1 MSGGSCI
8 GLREFPDSPG
18 AFEPAPLRGA
28 LNQRLPARLAKQL
41 ERGSFFHLVINMS
54 AVRRFSSP
62 LILLATLLLAATGA
76 FAQSTSPG
84 GGLLPVTQAFALKPT
99 IAKPG
104 TIALHFDIA
113 PHYYLYRGRIHA
125 KILTPGVTAGALQTP
140 AGIKEHDPYLGDV
153 EIYHEA
159 VDASLPYSVA
169 GAPPTTLKVEVE
181 YQGCHEIEPKI
192 CYPPNTE
199 TFTLPTSGGGPI
211 GAAGGGNAINGGAPR
226 DSITAS
232 LATGAG
238 ASAQAVQDSTAQN
251 ADGIGMGLALAL
263 LLAFVGGLILN
274 LMPCVLPVL
283 AIKAVG
289 VLESGESRQR
299 ARADAL
305 AYATGVIATFL
316 AIGLAILGLRGAGH
330 AVGWGTQLQQPLI
343 VAVLACVL
351 FAVGLSMSG
360 VVSFGSRLGNVGSTL
375 TGRGGAAGHF
385 FTGVLAVIVASPCT
399 APFMGVALAYAFVA
413 PAAHELLVM
422 LVLGIGLALPLTLVG
437 LVPALARLL
446 PKPGRWMETLKQ
458 ILAFPMYLSAVWLVW
473 VLAHQRGADAVA
485 LVLVAMVLLAA
496 AFWWHGRGGP
506 VRRLGHVFTLVLALA
521 GLASLYTITR
531 IASPTHATAPDG
543 NSVAFSPAKL
553 QSLRDAGT
561 PVFVDIGADWCVTCK
576 ANEYAVLD
584 TQGFRDL
591 LARTGAVYM
600 KGDWT
605 DVDPEIG
612 AYLKQF
618 HSPGVP
624 LYVVYPRGGGA
635 GHALPTVLTASLV
648 RNALVHADLE
658 PAAQ

>member
-1 MSGGSCI
+1 MSSER
-8 GLREFPDSPG
+8 LFP
-18 AFEPAPLRGA
+18 
-28 LNQRLPARLAKQL
+28 
-41 ERGSFFHLVINMS
+41 
-54 AVRRFSSP
+54 RF
-62 LILLATLLLAATGA
+62 ILLATLLLAATGA

-84 GGLLPVTQAFALKPT
+84 DGLLPVTQAFALKPV
-99 IAKPG
+99 IAKPD
-104 TIALHFDIA
+104 TINLHFDIA

-125 KILTPGVTAGALQTP
+125 KILTAGVTAGALQTP

-153 EIYHEA
+153 EIYHDA
-159 VDASLPYSVA
+159 VEASLPYGAA
-169 GAPPTTLKVEVE
+169 GVMPATLKVAVT
-181 YQGCHEIEPKI
+181 YQGCHEVEPKI

-199 TFTLPTSGGGPI
+199 TFTLPTSGGGPV
-211 GAAGGGNAINGGAPR
+211 GATGGDSAINGGAPR
-226 DSITAS
+226 DSVTAS
-232 LATGAG
+232 LAA
-238 ASAQAVQDSTAQN
+238 ASAAPTSATPESGAQTANQIN
-251 ADGIGMGLALAL
+251 MGLAFAL

-299 ARADAL
+299 ARVGAL
-305 AYATGVIATFL
+305 AYAAGVIATFL

-360 VVSFGSRLGNVGSTL
+360 VVQFGSSLGNVGTGL
-375 TGRGGAAGHF
+375 TRRGGAVGHF

-422 LVLGIGLALPLTLVG
+422 LMLGIGLALPLTLIG

-496 AFWWHGRGGP
+496 AFWWHARGGP
-506 VRRLGHVFTLVLALA
+506 ARRVGHVFTLVLALA
-521 GLASLYTITR
+521 GLASLYAVAR
-531 IASPTHATAPDG
+531 VAPPVRTAAADDS
-543 NSVAFSPAKL
+543 SVAFSAAKL
-553 QSLRDAGT
+553 QSLRDTGT

-576 ANEYAVLD
+576 ANEYAVLN
-584 TQGFRDL
+584 TRGFRKL
-591 LARTGAVYM
+591 LQETGAVYM

-624 LYVVYPRGGGA
+624 LYVIYPRGGGA
-635 GHALPTVLTASLV
+635 GRALPTVLTASLV
-648 RNALVHADLE
+648 RTALE
-658 PAAQ
+658 SAAR

>member
-1 MSGGSCI
+1 MTISSFRKPLSRIFLWAALLFVAAGAHAQTA
-8 GLREFPDSPG
+8 SPG
-18 AFEPAPLRGA
+18 E
-28 LNQRLPARLAKQL
+28 
-41 ERGSFFHLVINMS
+41 
-54 AVRRFSSP
+54 
-62 LILLATLLLAATGA
+62 
-76 FAQSTSPG
+76 
-84 GGLLPVTQAFALKPT
+84 GLLPVTEAFALKPV

-125 KILTPGVTAGALQTP
+125 KILTPGVTAGTLQTP
-140 AGIKEHDPYLGDV
+140 PGTQEHDPYLGDV
-153 EIYHEA
+153 EIYHDA
-159 VDASLPYSVA
+159 VDASLPYTAA
-169 GAPPTTLKVEVE
+169 GAMPATLKVEVE
-181 YQGCHEIEPKI
+181 YQGCHEVAPKI
-192 CYPPNTE
+192 CYPPNAE

-211 GAAGGGNAINGGAPR
+211 GAAGGGNAVGAPR
-226 DSITAS
+226 NPITSS
-232 LATGAG
+232 LAASGAQ
-238 ASAQAVQDSTAQN
+238 ASAGDQANAQ
-251 ADGIGMGLALAL
+251 AAGPIGTGLAFAL
-263 LLAFVGGLILN
+263 LLALVGGLVLN

-289 VLESGESRQR
+289 VLESHESRQR
-299 ARADAL
+299 ARTHAL
-305 AYATGVIATFL
+305 AYAAGVIATFL

-330 AVGWGTQLQQPLI
+330 AVGWGTQLQQPVI

-360 VVSFGSRLGNVGSTL
+360 VVQFGASLGNIGSGL
-375 TGRGGAAGHF
+375 TRRGGAAGHF

-422 LVLGIGLALPLTLVG
+422 LVLGIGLALPLTLIG
-437 LVPALARLL
+437 LVPALARWL

-496 AFWWHGRGGP
+496 ALWWHA
-506 VRRLGHVFTLVLALA
+506 RRPADRVLGHALTLVLAIA
-521 GLASLYTITR
+521 AAASLYGVTR
-531 IASPTHATAPDG
+531 IAPVSQAAPS
-543 NSVAFSPAKL
+543 NSDAVAFSPARL

-561 PVFVDIGADWCVTCK
+561 PVFVDIGADWCVSCK

-584 TQGFRDL
+584 TQAFRNL
-591 LARTGAVYM
+591 LAQTGAVYM

-612 AYLKQF
+612 AYLKSF

-624 LYVVYPRGGGA
+624 LYVVYPRGGGE
-635 GHALPTVLTASLV
+635 GRALPTVLTASLV
-648 RNALVHADLE
+648 RNALVHADMG

>member
-1 MSGGSCI
+1 MSLAAALFVAAGAYAQNA
-8 GLREFPDSPG
+8 SPG
-18 AFEPAPLRGA
+18 E
-28 LNQRLPARLAKQL
+28 
-41 ERGSFFHLVINMS
+41 
-54 AVRRFSSP
+54 
-62 LILLATLLLAATGA
+62 
-76 FAQSTSPG
+76 
-84 GGLLPVTQAFALKPT
+84 GLLPVTRAFALKAT
-99 IAKPG
+99 IDKPG
-104 TIALHFDIA
+104 AVALHFDIA

-125 KILTPGVTAGALQTP
+125 KILTSGITTGALQTP
-140 AGIKEHDPYLGDV
+140 GGTREHDPYLGDV
-153 EIYHEA
+153 EIYHDA
-159 VDASLPYSVA
+159 VDASLPYTAS
-169 GAPPTTLKVEVE
+169 GAVPATLKVQVE
-181 YQGCHEIEPKI
+181 YQGCHEVPPLI

-211 GAAGGGNAINGGAPR
+211 GAAGGVDAIDGGARNP
-226 DSITAS
+226 ITSSLTAAS
-232 LATGAG
+232 GEQSHDQTA
-238 ASAQAVQDSTAQN
+238 AQAVSP
-251 ADGIGMGLALAL
+251 IGTDLAFAL

-299 ARADAL
+299 ARAHAL
-305 AYATGVIATFL
+305 AYAAGVIATFL

-330 AVGWGTQLQQPLI
+330 AVGWGTQLQQPVV

-360 VVSFGSRLGNVGSTL
+360 VVQFGASFGNFGAGL
-375 TGRGGAAGHF
+375 THRGGAAGHF

-422 LVLGIGLALPLTLVG
+422 LVLGIGLALPLTLIG
-437 LVPALARLL
+437 LVPALARWL

-496 AFWWHGRGGP
+496 ALWWHA
-506 VRRLGHVFTLVLALA
+506 RRQPDRMLGHAFTLLLAVA
-521 GLASLYTITR
+521 AAASLYAVTR
-531 IASPTHATAPDG
+531 IAPVSQTASSSSDA
-543 NSVAFSPAKL
+543 VAFSPARL

-576 ANEYAVLD
+576 ANEYAVLN
-584 TQGFRDL
+584 TQGFHNL
-591 LARTGAVYM
+591 LAKTGAVYM

-612 AYLKQF
+612 AYLKSF

-624 LYVVYPRGGGA
+624 LYVVYPRGGGE
-635 GHALPTVLTASLV
+635 GRALPTVLTASLV
-648 RNALVHADLE
+648 RNALE
-658 PAAQ
+658 SAAQ

>member
-1 MSGGSCI
+1 MSSER
-8 GLREFPDSPG
+8 LFP
-18 AFEPAPLRGA
+18 
-28 LNQRLPARLAKQL
+28 
-41 ERGSFFHLVINMS
+41 
-54 AVRRFSSP
+54 RF
-62 LILLATLLLAATGA
+62 ILLATLLLAATGA

-84 GGLLPVTQAFALKPT
+84 DGLLPVTQAFALKPV

-104 TIALHFDIA
+104 TINLHFDIA

-125 KILTPGVTAGALQTP
+125 KILTAGVTAGALQTP

-153 EIYHEA
+153 EIYHDA
-159 VDASLPYSVA
+159 VEASLPYGAA
-169 GAPPTTLKVEVE
+169 GVMPATLKVAVT
-181 YQGCHEIEPKI
+181 YQGCHEVEPKI

-199 TFTLPTSGGGPI
+199 TFTLPTSGGGPV
-211 GAAGGGNAINGGAPR
+211 GATGGDSAINGGAPR
-226 DSITAS
+226 DSVTAS
-232 LATGAG
+232 LAA
-238 ASAQAVQDSTAQN
+238 ASAAPTSATPESGAQTANQIN
-251 ADGIGMGLALAL
+251 MGLAFAL

-299 ARADAL
+299 ARVGAL
-305 AYATGVIATFL
+305 AYAAGVIATFL

-360 VVSFGSRLGNVGSTL
+360 VVQFGSSLGNVGTGL
-375 TGRGGAAGHF
+375 TRRGGAVGHF

-422 LVLGIGLALPLTLVG
+422 LMLGIGLALPLTLIG

-496 AFWWHGRGGP
+496 AFWWHARGGP
-506 VRRLGHVFTLVLALA
+506 ARRVGHVFTLVLALA
-521 GLASLYTITR
+521 GLASLYAVAR
-531 IASPTHATAPDG
+531 VAPPVRTAAADDS
-543 NSVAFSPAKL
+543 SVAFSAAKL
-553 QSLRDAGT
+553 QSLRDTGT

-576 ANEYAVLD
+576 ANEYAVLN
-584 TQGFRDL
+584 TRGFRKL
-591 LARTGAVYM
+591 LQETGAVYM

-624 LYVVYPRGGGA
+624 LYVIYPRGGGA
-635 GHALPTVLTASLV
+635 GRALPTVLTASLV
-648 RNALVHADLE
+648 RTALE
-658 PAAQ
+658 SAAR

>member
-1 MSGGSCI
+1 MLSRQLFIRLMG
-8 GLREFPDSPG
+8 F
-18 AFEPAPLRGA
+18 AAA
-28 LNQRLPARLAKQL
+28 L
-41 ERGSFFHLVINMS
+41 FV
-54 AVRRFSSP
+54 
-62 LILLATLLLAATGA
+62 ATGA
-76 FAQSTSPG
+76 CAQATSPG
-84 GGLLPVTQAFALKPT
+84 EGLLPVTEAFALKPV

-104 TIALHFDIA
+104 AIGLHFDIA
-113 PHYYLYRGRIHA
+113 PHYYLYRGRSHA

-140 AGIKEHDPYLGDV
+140 PGTKEHDPYLGDV
-153 EIYHEA
+153 EIYHDA
-159 VDASLPYSVA
+159 VDASLPYTAA
-169 GAPPTTLKVEVE
+169 GALPATLKVEVE

-192 CYPPNTE
+192 CYPPNAE
-199 TFTLPTSGGGPI
+199 TFTLPTSGGGPL
-211 GAAGGGNAINGGAPR
+211 GTAGGGAVDGGAPR
-226 DSITAS
+226 NPLTSSLTAAPDVPT
-232 LATGAG
+232 ATGDQPT
-238 ASAQAVQDSTAQN
+238 AQATSP
-251 ADGIGMGLALAL
+251 IGTGLAFAL

-289 VLESGESRQR
+289 LLESGESRQR
-299 ARADAL
+299 ARAHAL
-305 AYATGVIATFL
+305 AYAAGVIATFL
-316 AIGLAILGLRGAGH
+316 AIGLAILGLRSAGH
-330 AVGWGTQLQQPLI
+330 AVGWGTPLQQPLI

-360 VVSFGSRLGNVGSTL
+360 VVQFGANLGNVGTGL
-375 TGRGGAAGHF
+375 TRRGGAAGHF

-422 LVLGIGLALPLTLVG
+422 LVLGIGLALPLTLMG
-437 LVPALARLL
+437 LVPALARWL
-446 PKPGRWMETLKQ
+446 PKPGRWRETLKQ

-485 LVLVAMVLLAA
+485 LVLIAMVLLAA
-496 AFWWHGRGGP
+496 ALWWHA
-506 VRRLGHVFTLVLALA
+506 RRQPDRTLGHAFTLVLAIA
-521 GLASLYTITR
+521 AAASLYGVTR
-531 IASPTHATAPDG
+531 VAPVSQTASSNGA
-543 NSVAFSPAKL
+543 VIAFSPTKL
-553 QSLRDAGT
+553 QSLRETGT

-584 TQGFRDL
+584 TQGFKDL

-612 AYLKQF
+612 AYLRSF

-624 LYVVYPRGGGA
+624 LYVVYPRGGGE
-635 GHALPTVLTASLV
+635 GRALPTVLTASLV
-648 RNALVHADLE
+648 RNALIHADTG

>member
-1 MSGGSCI
+1 MSSER
-8 GLREFPDSPG
+8 LFP
-18 AFEPAPLRGA
+18 
-28 LNQRLPARLAKQL
+28 
-41 ERGSFFHLVINMS
+41 
-54 AVRRFSSP
+54 RF
-62 LILLATLLLAATGA
+62 ILLATLLLAATGA

-84 GGLLPVTQAFALKPT
+84 DGLLPVTQAFALKPV

-104 TIALHFDIA
+104 TINLHFDIA

-125 KILTPGVTAGALQTP
+125 KILTAGVTAGALQTP

-153 EIYHEA
+153 EIYHDA
-159 VDASLPYSVA
+159 VEASLPYGAA
-169 GAPPTTLKVEVE
+169 GVMPATLKVAVT
-181 YQGCHEIEPKI
+181 YQGCHEVEPKI

-199 TFTLPTSGGGPI
+199 TFTLPTSGGGPV
-211 GAAGGGNAINGGAPR
+211 GATGGDSAINGGAPR
-226 DSITAS
+226 DSVTAS
-232 LATGAG
+232 LAA
-238 ASAQAVQDSTAQN
+238 ASAAPTSATPESGARTANQIN
-251 ADGIGMGLALAL
+251 MGLAFAL

-283 AIKAVG
+283 AIKAGG

-299 ARADAL
+299 ARVGAL
-305 AYATGVIATFL
+305 AYAAGVIATFL

-343 VAVLACVL
+343 VAVLAFVL

-360 VVSFGSRLGNVGSTL
+360 VVQFGSSLGNVGTGL
-375 TGRGGAAGHF
+375 TRRGGAVGHF

-422 LVLGIGLALPLTLVG
+422 LMLGIGLALPLTLIG

-496 AFWWHGRGGP
+496 AFWWHARGGP
-506 VRRLGHVFTLVLALA
+506 ARRVGHVFTLVLALA
-521 GLASLYTITR
+521 GLASLYAVAR
-531 IASPTHATAPDG
+531 VAPPVRTAAADDS
-543 NSVAFSPAKL
+543 SVAFSAAKL
-553 QSLRDAGT
+553 QSLRDTGT

-576 ANEYAVLD
+576 ANEYAVLN
-584 TQGFRDL
+584 TRGFRKL
-591 LARTGAVYM
+591 LQETGAVYM

-612 AYLKQF
+612 AYLRQF

-624 LYVVYPRGGGA
+624 LYVIYPRGGGA
-635 GHALPTVLTASLV
+635 GRALPTVLTASLV
-648 RNALVHADLE
+648 RTALE
-658 PAAQ
+658 SAAR

>member
-1 MSGGSCI
+1 MTISSFRKSLSHVFLWAALLFVAAGAHAQTAG
-8 GLREFPDSPG
+8 PG
-18 AFEPAPLRGA
+18 E
-28 LNQRLPARLAKQL
+28 
-41 ERGSFFHLVINMS
+41 
-54 AVRRFSSP
+54 
-62 LILLATLLLAATGA
+62 
-76 FAQSTSPG
+76 
-84 GGLLPVTQAFALKPT
+84 GLLPVTEAFALKPV

-140 AGIKEHDPYLGDV
+140 PGTKEHDPYLGDV
-153 EIYHEA
+153 EIYHDA
-159 VDASLPYSVA
+159 VDASLRYTAA
-169 GAPPTTLKVEVE
+169 GALPATLKVEVE
-181 YQGCHEIEPKI
+181 YQGCHEIAPKI
-192 CYPPNTE
+192 CYPPNAE

-211 GAAGGGNAINGGAPR
+211 GAAGGGAAIDSGAPR
-226 DSITAS
+226 NPITSSLTAAPGAQAS
-232 LATGAG
+232 AG
-238 ASAQAVQDSTAQN
+238 GQTSAQAAN
-251 ADGIGMGLALAL
+251 PIGTGLAFAL
-263 LLAFVGGLILN
+263 LLAFVGGLVLN

-299 ARADAL
+299 ARAHAL
-305 AYATGVIATFL
+305 AYAAGVIATFL
-316 AIGLAILGLRGAGH
+316 AIGLAILGLRSAGH
-330 AVGWGTQLQQPLI
+330 AVGWGTQLQQPVI
-343 VAVLACVL
+343 VALLACVV

-360 VVSFGSRLGNVGSTL
+360 VVQFGAGLGNIGTGL
-375 TGRGGAAGHF
+375 TRRGGAAGHF

-422 LVLGIGLALPLTLVG
+422 LVLGVGLALPLTLIG
-437 LVPALARLL
+437 LVPALARWL

-485 LVLVAMVLLAA
+485 LVLIAMVLLAA
-496 AFWWHGRGGP
+496 ALWWHA
-506 VRRLGHVFTLVLALA
+506 RRQPDRTLGHALTLMLVVAA
-521 GLASLYTITR
+521 ATSLYGVTR
-531 IASPTHATAPDG
+531 IAPVSQVPS
-543 NSVAFSPAKL
+543 NSDAVAFSPARL

-576 ANEYAVLD
+576 ANEYAVLN
-584 TQGFRDL
+584 TQGFRNL
-591 LARTGAVYM
+591 LAQTGAVYM

-612 AYLKQF
+612 AYLKSF

-624 LYVVYPRGGGA
+624 LYVVYPRGGGE
-635 GHALPTVLTASLV
+635 GRALPTVLTASLV
-648 RNALVHADLE
+648 RNALVHADVE

>member
-1 MSGGSCI
+1 MGFAAA
-8 GLREFPDSPG
+8 LFVAAG
-18 AFEPAPLRGA
+18 AC
-28 LNQRLPARLAKQL
+28 
-41 ERGSFFHLVINMS
+41 
-54 AVRRFSSP
+54 
-62 LILLATLLLAATGA
+62 
-76 FAQSTSPG
+76 AQATSPG
-84 GGLLPVTQAFALKPT
+84 EGLLPVTEAFALKPV

-140 AGIKEHDPYLGDV
+140 PGIKEHDPYLGDV
-153 EIYHEA
+153 EIYHDA
-159 VDASLPYSVA
+159 VDASLPYTAA
-169 GAPPTTLKVEVE
+169 GAMPGTLEVEVE
-181 YQGCHEIEPKI
+181 YQGCHEVAPKI
-192 CYPPNTE
+192 CYPPNSE

-211 GAAGGGNAINGGAPR
+211 GAAGGDNAVDGGAARNP
-226 DSITAS
+226 ITSS
-232 LATGAG
+232 LATTPQ
-238 ASAQAVQDSTAQN
+238 ASASAPTAAQAASP
-251 ADGIGMGLALAL
+251 IGTGLAFAL

-289 VLESGESRQR
+289 VLEGGESRQR
-299 ARADAL
+299 ARAHAL
-305 AYATGVIATFL
+305 AYAAGVIATFL
-316 AIGLAILGLRGAGH
+316 AIGLVILGLRGAGH
-330 AVGWGTQLQQPLI
+330 AVGWGTQLQQPVI

-360 VVSFGSRLGNVGSTL
+360 VVQFGAGLGNVGTGL
-375 TGRGGAAGHF
+375 TRRGGVAGHF

-422 LVLGIGLALPLTLVG
+422 LALGVGLALPLTLIG
-437 LVPALARLL
+437 LVPALARWL

-485 LVLVAMVLLAA
+485 LALVAMVLLAA
-496 AFWWHGRGGP
+496 ALWWHA
-506 VRRLGHVFTLVLALA
+506 RRQPDRTLGHAFTLVLAIAA
-521 GLASLYTITR
+521 GMALYGVTRVVAPASQA
-531 IASPTHATAPDG
+531 ASSNGDAI
-543 NSVAFSPAKL
+543 AFSPARL

-576 ANEYAVLD
+576 ANEYTVLN
-584 TQGFRDL
+584 TQGFKDL

-605 DVDPEIG
+605 DVDPAIG
-612 AYLKQF
+612 AYLESF

-624 LYVVYPRGGGA
+624 LYVVYPRGGGK
-635 GHALPTVLTASLV
+635 GRALPTVLTASLV
-648 RNALVHADLE
+648 RNALLQADME

>member
-1 MSGGSCI
+1 VAA
-8 GLREFPDSPG
+8 G
-18 AFEPAPLRGA
+18 A
-28 LNQRLPARLAKQL
+28 
-41 ERGSFFHLVINMS
+41 H
-54 AVRRFSSP
+54 
-62 LILLATLLLAATGA
+62 
-76 FAQSTSPG
+76 AQTTSPG
-84 GGLLPVTQAFALKPT
+84 EGLLPVTQAFALKPV

-140 AGIKEHDPYLGDV
+140 AGIEEHDPYLGDV
-153 EIYHEA
+153 EIYHDA
-159 VDASLPYSVA
+159 VDASLPYSAA
-169 GAPPTTLKVEVE
+169 GAMPARLKVEVE
-181 YQGCHEIEPKI
+181 YQGCHEVEPKI
-192 CYPPNTE
+192 CYPPNVE
-199 TFTLPTSGGGPI
+199 TFTLPTSGGGPL
-211 GAAGGGNAINGGAPR
+211 GTAGGGAVDGGASRNPLT
-226 DSITAS
+226 SSLTTAPDVPV
-232 LATGAG
+232 ATGDQPT
-238 ASAQAVQDSTAQN
+238 AQAASP
-251 ADGIGMGLALAL
+251 IGTGLAFAL

-299 ARADAL
+299 ARAHAL
-305 AYATGVIATFL
+305 AYAAGVIATFL

-330 AVGWGTQLQQPLI
+330 AVGWGTQLQQPVI

-360 VVSFGSRLGNVGSTL
+360 VVQFGAGLGNIGTGL
-375 TGRGGAAGHF
+375 TRRGGAAGHF

-422 LVLGIGLALPLTLVG
+422 LVLGIGLALPLTLIG
-437 LVPALARLL
+437 LVPALARWL

-458 ILAFPMYLSAVWLVW
+458 VLAFPMYLSAVWLVW

-485 LVLVAMVLLAA
+485 LVLIAMVLLAA
-496 AFWWHGRGGP
+496 ALWWHA
-506 VRRLGHVFTLVLALA
+506 RRQPDRTLGHAFTLVLAIA
-521 GLASLYTITR
+521 AAASLYGVTR
-531 IASPTHATAPDG
+531 VAPVSQTASSNGD
-543 NSVAFSPAKL
+543 VIAFSPTKL
-553 QSLRDAGT
+553 QSLRETGT

-584 TQGFRDL
+584 TQGFKDL

-612 AYLKQF
+612 AYLKSF

-624 LYVVYPRGGGA
+624 LYVVYPRGGGE
-635 GHALPTVLTASLV
+635 GRALPTVLTASLV
-648 RNALVHADLE
+648 RNALVHADTG

>member
-1 MSGGSCI
+1 
-8 GLREFPDSPG
+8 
-18 AFEPAPLRGA
+18 
-28 LNQRLPARLAKQL
+28 
-41 ERGSFFHLVINMS
+41 MS
-54 AVRRFSSP
+54 AARQFFSR
-62 LILLATLLLAATGA
+62 LILLAALWLVATSA

-125 KILTPGVTAGALQTP
+125 KILTPGITAGALQTP

-153 EIYHEA
+153 EIYHDA
-159 VDASLPYSVA
+159 VGASLPYTTA
-169 GAPPTTLKVEVE
+169 GAMPATLKVEVS
-181 YQGCHEIEPKI
+181 YQGCHEVEPKI

-199 TFTLPTSGGGPI
+199 TFNLPTSGGGPV
-211 GAAGGGNAINGGAPR
+211 GAAGGGNAINGSAPR

-232 LATGAG
+232 LAA
-238 ASAQAVQDSTAQN
+238 ASAAPTSAAPESGAQTANQANT
-251 ADGIGMGLALAL
+251 GLAFAL

-299 ARADAL
+299 ARVGAL
-305 AYATGVIATFL
+305 AYAAGVIVTFL
-316 AIGLAILGLRGAGH
+316 VIGLAILGLRGAGH
-330 AVGWGTQLQQPLI
+330 AIGWGTQLQQPLI

-360 VVSFGSRLGNVGSTL
+360 VAQFGSRLGNVGESL
-375 TGRGGAAGHF
+375 TRGGGAAGHF
-385 FTGVLAVIVASPCT
+385 FTGVLAVVVASPCT

-413 PAAHELLVM
+413 PASHELLVM
-422 LVLGIGLALPLTLVG
+422 LLLGIGLALPLTLIG

-496 AFWWHGRGGP
+496 AFWWHARGGP
-506 VRRLGHVFTLVLALA
+506 TRRVGHVFTLVLALA
-521 GLASLYTITR
+521 GLASLYTVAR
-531 IASPTHATAPDG
+531 VAPPVRAATSDG
-543 NSVAFSPAKL
+543 SSVAFSPAKL
-553 QSLRDAGT
+553 QSLRDMGT

-576 ANEYAVLD
+576 ANEYAVLN
-584 TQGFRDL
+584 TQGFHDL
-591 LARTGAVYM
+591 LAQTGAVYM

-635 GHALPTVLTASLV
+635 GQVLPTVLTASLV
-648 RNALVHADLE
+648 RNALVHADRE
-658 PAAQ
+658 PVAR

>member
-1 MSGGSCI
+1 MSV
-8 GLREFPDSPG
+8 RN
-18 AFEPAPLRGA
+18 PLSR
-28 LNQRLPARLAKQL
+28 
-41 ERGSFFHLVINMS
+41 
-54 AVRRFSSP
+54 
-62 LILLATLLLAATGA
+62 LILLATLLLVATGA
-76 FAQSTSPG
+76 FAQSASPG
-84 GGLLPVTQAFALKPT
+84 ESLLPVTQAFALKPT
-99 IAKPG
+99 ITKPG

-113 PHYYLYRGRIHA
+113 AHYYLYRGRIHA

-153 EIYHEA
+153 EIYHDA
-159 VDASLPYSVA
+159 VDASLSYRAA
-169 GAPPTTLKVEVE
+169 GAMPATLKVEVS
-181 YQGCHEIEPKI
+181 YQGCHEIAPKI

-199 TFTLPTSGGGPI
+199 TFTLPASGGAPVGS
-211 GAAGGGNAINGGAPR
+211 AGSGNAINGGTPHN
-226 DSITAS
+226 SITAS
-232 LATGAG
+232 LAG
-238 ASAQAVQDSTAQN
+238 ASATAKAPTPGSDAQAASRGNT
-251 ADGIGMGLALAL
+251 GLAFAL
-263 LLAFVGGLILN
+263 LLAFAGGLILN

-299 ARADAL
+299 ARVDAL
-305 AYATGVIATFL
+305 AYAAGVIATFL

-330 AVGWGTQLQQPLI
+330 AIGWGTQLQQPVI

-360 VVSFGSRLGNVGSTL
+360 VAQFGSRLGNVGANL
-375 TGRGGAAGHF
+375 TGGGGAAGHF

-413 PAAHELLVM
+413 PASHELLVM
-422 LVLGIGLALPLTLVG
+422 LVLGIGLALPLTLIG
-437 LVPALARLL
+437 LVPVLARLL

-458 ILAFPMYLSAVWLVW
+458 VLAFPMYLSAVWLVW

-485 LVLVAMVLLAA
+485 LVLIAMVLLAA
-496 AFWWHGRGGP
+496 ALWWHARGDAG
-506 VRRLGHVFTLVLALA
+506 RRLGHAFTLVLALA
-521 GLASLYTITR
+521 GLASLYAVARVTPPTR
-531 IASPTHATAPDG
+531 ASASADG
-543 NSVAFSPAKL
+543 GSVVFSPAKL
-553 QSLRDAGT
+553 QSLRDTGT

-584 TQGFRDL
+584 TQGFHDL
-591 LARTGAVYM
+591 LAQTGAVYM

-612 AYLKQF
+612 AYLKSF

-635 GHALPTVLTASLV
+635 GRALPTVLTASLV
-648 RNALVHADLE
+648 RAALVDADRE
-658 PAAQ
+658 PAAR

>member
-1 MSGGSCI
+1 MSSER
-8 GLREFPDSPG
+8 LFP
-18 AFEPAPLRGA
+18 
-28 LNQRLPARLAKQL
+28 
-41 ERGSFFHLVINMS
+41 
-54 AVRRFSSP
+54 RF
-62 LILLATLLLAATGA
+62 ILLATLLLAATGA

-84 GGLLPVTQAFALKPT
+84 DGLLPVTQAFALKPV

-104 TIALHFDIA
+104 TINLHFDIA

-125 KILTPGVTAGALQTP
+125 KILTAGVTAGALQTP
-140 AGIKEHDPYLGDV
+140 AGIKDHDPYLGDV
-153 EIYHEA
+153 EIYHDA
-159 VDASLPYSVA
+159 VEASLPYGAA
-169 GAPPTTLKVEVE
+169 GVMPATLKVAVT
-181 YQGCHEIEPKI
+181 YQGCHEVEPKI

-199 TFTLPTSGGGPI
+199 TFTLPTSGGGPV
-211 GAAGGGNAINGGAPR
+211 GATGGDSAINGGAPR
-226 DSITAS
+226 DSVTAS
-232 LATGAG
+232 LAA
-238 ASAQAVQDSTAQN
+238 ASAAPTSATPESGARTANQIN
-251 ADGIGMGLALAL
+251 MGLAFAL

-299 ARADAL
+299 ARVGAL
-305 AYATGVIATFL
+305 AYAAGVIATFL

-343 VAVLACVL
+343 VAVLAFVL

-360 VVSFGSRLGNVGSTL
+360 VVQFGSSLGNVGTGL
-375 TGRGGAAGHF
+375 TRRGGAVGHF

-422 LVLGIGLALPLTLVG
+422 LMLGIGLALPLTLIG

-446 PKPGRWMETLKQ
+446 PKPGGWMETLKQ

-496 AFWWHGRGGP
+496 AFWWHARGGP
-506 VRRLGHVFTLVLALA
+506 ARRVGHVFTLVLALA
-521 GLASLYTITR
+521 GLASLYAVAR
-531 IASPTHATAPDG
+531 VAPPVRTAAADDS
-543 NSVAFSPAKL
+543 SVAFSAAKL
-553 QSLRDAGT
+553 QSLRDTGT

-576 ANEYAVLD
+576 ANEYAVLN
-584 TQGFRDL
+584 TRGFRKL
-591 LARTGAVYM
+591 LQETGAVYM

-624 LYVVYPRGGGA
+624 LYVIYPRGGGA
-635 GHALPTVLTASLV
+635 GRALPTVLTASLV
-648 RNALVHADLE
+648 RTALE
-658 PAAQ
+658 SAAR

>member
-1 MSGGSCI
+1 MSSER
-8 GLREFPDSPG
+8 LFP
-18 AFEPAPLRGA
+18 
-28 LNQRLPARLAKQL
+28 
-41 ERGSFFHLVINMS
+41 
-54 AVRRFSSP
+54 RF
-62 LILLATLLLAATGA
+62 ILLATLLLAATGA

-84 GGLLPVTQAFALKPT
+84 DGLLPVTQAFALKPV
-99 IAKPG
+99 IAKPD
-104 TIALHFDIA
+104 TINLHFDIA

-125 KILTPGVTAGALQTP
+125 KILTAGVTAGALQTP

-153 EIYHEA
+153 EIYHDA
-159 VDASLPYSVA
+159 VEASLPYGAA
-169 GAPPTTLKVEVE
+169 GVMPATLKVAVT
-181 YQGCHEIEPKI
+181 YQGCHEVEPKI

-199 TFTLPTSGGGPI
+199 TFTLPTSGGGPV
-211 GAAGGGNAINGGAPR
+211 GATGGDSAINGGAPR
-226 DSITAS
+226 DSVTAS
-232 LATGAG
+232 LAA
-238 ASAQAVQDSTAQN
+238 ASAAPTSATPESGARTANQIN
-251 ADGIGMGLALAL
+251 MGLAFAL

-299 ARADAL
+299 ARVGAL
-305 AYATGVIATFL
+305 AYAAGVIATFL

-343 VAVLACVL
+343 VAVLAFVL

-360 VVSFGSRLGNVGSTL
+360 VVQFGSSLGNVGTGL
-375 TGRGGAAGHF
+375 TRRGGAVGHF

-422 LVLGIGLALPLTLVG
+422 LMLGIGLALPLTLIG

-446 PKPGRWMETLKQ
+446 PKPGGWMETLKQ

-496 AFWWHGRGGP
+496 AFWWHARGGP
-506 VRRLGHVFTLVLALA
+506 ARRVGHVFTLVLALA
-521 GLASLYTITR
+521 GLASLYAVAR
-531 IASPTHATAPDG
+531 VAPPVRTAAADDS
-543 NSVAFSPAKL
+543 SVAFSAAKL
-553 QSLRDAGT
+553 QSLRDTGT

-576 ANEYAVLD
+576 ANEYAVLN
-584 TQGFRDL
+584 TRGFRKL
-591 LARTGAVYM
+591 LQETGAVYM

-624 LYVVYPRGGGA
+624 LYVIYPRGGGA
-635 GHALPTVLTASLV
+635 GRALPTVLTASLV
-648 RNALVHADLE
+648 RTALE
-658 PAAQ
+658 SAAR

>member
-1 MSGGSCI
+1 MKM
-8 GLREFPDSPG
+8 
-18 AFEPAPLRGA
+18 PASRKSFS
-28 LNQRLPARLAKQL
+28 RL
-41 ERGSFFHLVINMS
+41 F
-54 AVRRFSSP
+54 
-62 LILLATLLLAATGA
+62 LLATLLLAATGTY
-76 FAQSTSPG
+76 AQSTSPG
-84 GGLLPVTQAFALKPT
+84 DGLLPVTQAFALKPT
-99 IAKPG
+99 IGRPG

-113 PHYYLYRGRIHA
+113 PHYYLYRSRIHA
-125 KILTPGVTAGALQTP
+125 KILTPGITAGAIDLPPGKQ
-140 AGIKEHDPYLGDV
+140 EHDEYLGDV
-153 EIYHEA
+153 EIYHGS
-159 VDASLPYSVA
+159 VDGTLPYRA
-169 GAPPTTLKVEVE
+169 QGAMPTSLKVTIS
-181 YQGCHEIEPKI
+181 YQGCHEVTPKI
-192 CYPPNTE
+192 CYPPNSE

-211 GAAGGGNAINGGAPR
+211 DAGLGGGGSAIKA
-226 DSITAS
+226 ITAS
-232 LATGAG
+232 LGTTPSNSEPSAAGPTGD
-238 ASAQAVQDSTAQN
+238 ASSLSGPLAV
-251 ADGIGMGLALAL
+251 GLPFAL
-263 LLAFVGGLILN
+263 LLAFAGGLILN

-289 VLESGESRQR
+289 VLESNTNRAESRR
-299 ARADAL
+299 HAL
-305 AYATGVIATFL
+305 AYGAGVIATFL

-330 AVGWGTQLQQPLI
+330 AVGWGTQLQQPVI

-360 VVSFGSRLGNVGSTL
+360 VVSFGSRLGSLGGGLTL
-375 TGRGGAAGHF
+375 RGGSAGHF

-413 PAAHELLVM
+413 PPAHEILVM
-422 LVLGIGLALPLTLVG
+422 LVLGIGLALPLTLIG

-458 ILAFPMYLSAVWLVW
+458 VLAFPMYLSAVWLIW

-496 AFWWHGRGGP
+496 AAWWHGRAPAG
-506 VRRLGHVFTLVLALA
+506 RKLGHALTVALMLAA
-521 GLASLYTITR
+521 VASFYAVAHVAPPGQ
-531 IASPTHATAPDG
+531 IAAADG
-543 NSVAFSPAKL
+543 DAVTFSPAKL

-584 TQGFRDL
+584 TRSFHTL
-591 LARTGAVYM
+591 LQSTGAVYM

-648 RNALVHADLE
+648 RNALVHADME
-658 PAAQ
+658 PAAR

>member
-1 MSGGSCI
+1 MSSER
-8 GLREFPDSPG
+8 LFP
-18 AFEPAPLRGA
+18 
-28 LNQRLPARLAKQL
+28 
-41 ERGSFFHLVINMS
+41 
-54 AVRRFSSP
+54 RF
-62 LILLATLLLAATGA
+62 ILLATLLLAATGA

-84 GGLLPVTQAFALKPT
+84 DGLLPVTQAFALKPV
-99 IAKPG
+99 IAKPD
-104 TIALHFDIA
+104 TINLHFDIA

-125 KILTPGVTAGALQTP
+125 KILTAGVTAGALQTP

-153 EIYHEA
+153 EIYHDA
-159 VDASLPYSVA
+159 VEASLPYGAA
-169 GAPPTTLKVEVE
+169 GVMPATLKVAVT
-181 YQGCHEIEPKI
+181 YQGCHEVEPKI

-199 TFTLPTSGGGPI
+199 TFTLPTSGGGPV
-211 GAAGGGNAINGGAPR
+211 GATGGDSAINGGAPR
-226 DSITAS
+226 DSVTAS
-232 LATGAG
+232 LAA
-238 ASAQAVQDSTAQN
+238 ASAAPTSATPESGARTANQIN
-251 ADGIGMGLALAL
+251 MGLAFAL

-299 ARADAL
+299 ARVGAL
-305 AYATGVIATFL
+305 AYAAGVIATFL

-360 VVSFGSRLGNVGSTL
+360 VVQFGSSLGNVGTGL
-375 TGRGGAAGHF
+375 TRRGGAVGHF

-422 LVLGIGLALPLTLVG
+422 LMLGIGLALPLTLIG

-446 PKPGRWMETLKQ
+446 PKPGGWMETLKQ

-496 AFWWHGRGGP
+496 AFWWHARGGP
-506 VRRLGHVFTLVLALA
+506 ARRVGHVFTLVLALA
-521 GLASLYTITR
+521 GLASLYAVAR
-531 IASPTHATAPDG
+531 VAPPVRTAAADDS
-543 NSVAFSPAKL
+543 SVAFSAAKL
-553 QSLRDAGT
+553 QSLRDTGT

-576 ANEYAVLD
+576 ANEYAVLN
-584 TQGFRDL
+584 TRGFRKL
-591 LARTGAVYM
+591 LQETGAVYM

-624 LYVVYPRGGGA
+624 LYVIYPRGGGA
-635 GHALPTVLTASLV
+635 GRALPTVLTASLV
-648 RNALVHADLE
+648 RTALE
-658 PAAQ
+658 SAAR

>member
-1 MSGGSCI
+1 MVI
-8 GLREFPDSPG
+8 KM
-18 AFEPAPLRGA
+18 PAVR
-28 LNQRLPARLAKQL
+28 
-41 ERGSFFHLVINMS
+41 SFFPHVILF
-54 AVRRFSSP
+54 AALWFV
-62 LILLATLLLAATGA
+62 ATGA
-76 FAQSTSPG
+76 LAQNTSPG
-84 GGLLPVTQAFALKPT
+84 DGLLPVTQAFALKPT

-113 PHYYLYRGRIHA
+113 PHYYLYRERIHA
-125 KILTPGVTAGALQTP
+125 KIVTPGVTAGALETP

-153 EIYHEA
+153 EIYHDA
-159 VDASLPYSVA
+159 VDASLPYSAA
-169 GAPPTTLKVEVE
+169 GAMPATLKVEVE

-192 CYPPNTE
+192 CYPPNTQ

-211 GAAGGGNAINGGAPR
+211 GAADGAGNAVDGGAPR
-226 DSITAS
+226 NPVTTA
-232 LATGAG
+232 LAAG
-238 ASAQAVQDSTAQN
+238 PNAQASPDDRTTAQT
-251 ADGIGMGLALAL
+251 AGPIGTGLAFAL

-289 VLESGESRQR
+289 VLESGESRRR
-299 ARADAL
+299 ARNDAL
-305 AYATGVIATFL
+305 AYAAGVIATFL
-316 AIGLAILGLRGAGH
+316 AIGLVILGLRGAGH
-330 AVGWGTQLQQPLI
+330 AVGWGTQLQQPWL

-360 VVSFGSRLGNVGSTL
+360 VVQFGSRLANVGAGITR
-375 TGRGGAAGHF
+375 RGGVAGHF

-413 PAAHELLVM
+413 PAAHELAVM
-422 LVLGIGLALPLTLVG
+422 LVLGIGLALPLTLIG

-458 ILAFPMYLSAVWLVW
+458 VLAFPMYLSAVWLVW

-496 AFWWHGRGGP
+496 AAWWHARGGP
-506 VRRLGHVFTLVLALA
+506 ARRLGHAFTLVLALA
-521 GLASLYTITR
+521 GLASLYAVTR
-531 IASPTHATAPDG
+531 VAPPARGAATEDG
-543 NSVAFSPAKL
+543 SVAFSPAKL
-553 QSLRDAGT
+553 QSLRGTGT

-584 TQGFRDL
+584 TQAFHDL
-591 LARTGAVYM
+591 LAKTGAVYM

-605 DVDPEIG
+605 DVDPVIG
-612 AYLKQF
+612 AYLKSF

-635 GHALPTVLTASLV
+635 GRALPTVLTASLV
-648 RNALVHADLE
+648 RAALVHAAE
-658 PAAQ
+658 GPVAQ